1 MKLRLVGFPVL
12 AGTGKRRHR
21 EQRDD
26 TEPSESTG
34 QTHASNTHRRN
45 GNATVESQ
53 PPTATFQRPSAAWL
67 EVGSWS
73 LGVSEEEDM
82 RRLHIIA
89 ICIGFFL
96 CAVGGGGA
104 GPARAAPHA
113 R

>member
-53 PPTATFQRPSAAWL
+53 PPTATCHMLSAAWL

-89 ICIGFFL
+89 ICIGL
-96 CAVGGGGA
+96 SLVALA
-104 GPARAAPHA
+104 AQAPAPPQ
-113 R
+113 